1 MRVATAL
8 AGVHFVVPA
17 VAAFAAGAMNSVAG
31 GGSFI
36 SFPALL
42 YAGVPPISA
51 NATNN
56 AAMWVGT
63 IGSARGYREEI
74 AAHRKLLL
82 PVLVAS
88 IAGSLIG
95 ACLLLV
101 TPQALFERLIPWLL
115 LFATLVFGASPL
127 IARRSAAPPGHA
139 PWQIA
144 VQFVVAV
151 YGGYFGA
158 GMGIL
163 MLAVLAF
170 SGLPNFNAQNAIKNL
185 LALSINGVALV
196 PFVVARIVDWRFALP
211 MAAIALLGGYF
222 GARFFRRVPQAIS
235 RALVVAIGAAM
246 TIVFFARGVA

>member
-1 MRVATAL
+1 VSTAQL
-8 AGVHFVVPA
+8 IVPA
-17 VAAFAAGAMNSVAG
+17 VAAFAAGAINSVAG
-31 GGSFI
+31 GGSFL

-42 YAGVPPISA
+42 FAGVPAISA

-63 IGSARGYREEI
+63 IGSARGYREEV
-74 AAHRKLLL
+74 AEHRALLL
-82 PVLVAS
+82 PVLLAS
-88 IAGSLIG
+88 IVGSLIG

-101 TPQALFERLIPWLL
+101 TPQTLFERLIPWLL
-115 LFATLVFGASPL
+115 FFATVVFAASPYL
-127 IARRSAAPPGHA
+127 KRSSSTQPGHA

-144 VQFVVAV
+144 AQFAVAI

-170 SGLPNFNAQNAIKNL
+170 SGLPNLNAQNAIKNVL
-185 LALSINGVALV
+185 SVSINGVALV
-196 PFVVARIVDWRFALP
+196 PFVIARIVDWRFAVP

-222 GARFFRRVPQAIS
+222 GARFFRRVPQPIS
-235 RALVVAIGAAM
+235 RALVIAIGCAM
-246 TIVFFARGVA
+246 TIVFFVKSRA